1 MLWGLSNGSGDSM
14 DFYAL
19 SGTATGANSGAED
32 VSSAKNTSASALYVF
47 YTGVR
52 DGSSGNVTNPGSN
65 QNLMAIWS
73 GNDTARFIFDVEGS
87 GHSDVEWTT
96 YDTHN
101 DLALMDA
108 IEGTMLGNRLTPDRF
123 GDNSLYYDR
132 KYLESTQIIG
142 EDSWHEEDRD
152 GRIQQRAMV
161 NWQKLAMLH
170 HGALLQVGDR
180 LAEVEARAELAEK
193 KLLALGAK

>member
-1 MLWGLSNGSGDSM
+1 LMLWGLSDGSGDSM

-19 SGTATGANSGAED
+19 CGSAASTAKS
-32 VSSAKNTSASALYVF
+32 TSASALYVF
-47 YTGVR
+47 YTGIS
-52 DGSSGNVTNPGSN
+52 DGGTGVTNPGSN
-65 QNLMAIWS
+65 QNLVAIWS
-73 GNDTARFIFDVEGS
+73 GNDTARFILDVEGS

-108 IEGTMLGNRLTPDRF
+108 IEGTMLGRRLTPERF

-142 EDSWHEEDRD
+142 EDSWHVEHRED
-152 GRIQQRAMV
+152 GRVQNRAMV
-161 NWQKLAMLH
+161 NWTRLAMLH